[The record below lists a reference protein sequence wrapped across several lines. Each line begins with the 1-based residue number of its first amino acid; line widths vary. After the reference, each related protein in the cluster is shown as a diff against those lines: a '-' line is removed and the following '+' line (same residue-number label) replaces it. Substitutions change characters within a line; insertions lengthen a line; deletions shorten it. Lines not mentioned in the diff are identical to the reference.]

1 MSLGALRANKFRS
14 MLTTLGVSIG
24 VGAVILLVALGSGVK
39 KDMTGQIQGLGSNL
53 IFVFASTPNGGSA
66 AKTFTMD
73 DVQLVKSRLTGVE
86 AVEPMMQMPATARRG
101 NKTLHSVIM
110 GGDENASRTWG
121 VKVTQGRMY
130 HRSEGSSGARV
141 AVIGETVKRELFG
154 NSDPIGKEITVEGQR
169 LKVIGIQEKRG
180 GAMGGDNDNIV
191 MAPLDVAFE
200 AGGTRDL
207 QMIVIKVK
215 DPKDI
220 KPVEAQVKR
229 ILRPRYSEVTPFSQ
243 DETVGMFDKLMG
255 MVTILLAGIASISLL
270 VGGIGIMNIMLV
282 SVTER
287 TREIGIRKAVG
298 AKTGDVLTQFVI
310 EAIVLS
316 LIGGVAGVLLGGG
329 GAAALS
335 AVVTTQIELWSV
347 AMALTFSIGIGVFFG
362 VYPAMKASRL
372 DPIVAL
378 RHD

>member
-1 MSLGALRANKFRS
+1 
-14 MLTTLGVSIG
+14 
-24 VGAVILLVALGSGVK
+24 
-39 KDMTGQIQGLGSNL
+39 
-53 IFVFASTPNGGSA
+53 
-66 AKTFTMD
+66 
-73 DVQLVKSRLTGVE
+73 
-86 AVEPMMQMPATARRG
+86 
-101 NKTLHSVIM
+101 
-110 GGDENASRTWG
+110 
-121 VKVTQGRMY
+121 
-130 HRSEGSSGARV
+130 
-141 AVIGETVKRELFG
+141 
-154 NSDPIGKEITVEGQR
+154 
-169 LKVIGIQEKRG
+169 
-180 GAMGGDNDNIV
+180 MGGDNDNIV

-287 TREIGIRKAVG
+287 TREIGIRKAIG
-298 AKTGDVLTQFVI
+298 AKTQDVLTQFVI

-329 GAAALS
+329 GALALS
-335 AVVTTQIELWSV
+335 ALVTTQIELWSV
-347 AMALTFSIGIGVFFG
+347 AMALTFSVGIGVFFG